1 MLEILHKYD
10 RLWIKYVL
18 ELGCNIDTAK
28 DVVQEFYLKMYEKD
42 ADYLFNK
49 DEPNF
54 YGCYVIL
61 RNMVFDLK
69 RKEKRFIFETEDS
82 IKENSEEIYSE
93 NEVIEKIECVFEW
106 IKENDIDL
114 DSSIKNASDMKKL
127 YFSQIFQDIFL
138 NKVSIS
144 ALSRESNIGYYSLYN
159 TVQLI
164 KEEIKQKYE
173 NRDFTRESI

>member
-1 MLEILHKYD
+1 MLEILHKYN

-18 ELGCNIDTAK
+18 GLGCNIDTAK
-28 DVVQEFYLKMYEKD
+28 DIVQEFYLKMYEKD
-42 ADYLFNK
+42 ADYTFNN

-69 RKEKRFIFETEDS
+69 RKEKRFVFDTEES
-82 IKENSEEIYSE
+82 VKENSEEAYSE
-93 NEVIEKIECVFEW
+93 VEVLEKIESIFDW
-106 IKENDIDL
+106 IKDNDIDL
-114 DSSIKNASDMKKL
+114 DSGVKNASDMKKL
-127 YFSQIFQDIFL
+127 YFSQIFQDVFL
-138 NKVSIS
+138 NNVSIS

-164 KEEIKQKYE
+164 KEEIKEKYE
-173 NRDFTRESI
+173 NRDFTRENI

>member
-42 ADYLFNK
+42 TDYTFNK

-69 RKEKRFIFETEDS
+69 RKEKRFIFETEES
-82 IKENSEEIYSE
+82 IKENIKEDYSE
-93 NEVIEKIECVFEW
+93 NDVIEKIECVFEW
-106 IKENDIDL
+106 LRENDVAL
-114 DSSIKNASDMKKL
+114 DSIRNSSDMKKL
-127 YFSQIFQDIFL
+127 YFSQIFQDVFL

-164 KEEIKQKYE
+164 KEEIQEKYE
-173 NRDFTRESI
+173 NRNFTRKNI

>member
-28 DVVQEFYLKMYEKD
+28 DVVQEFYLKMYEKN

-69 RKEKRFIFETEDS
+69 RKEKRFIFETEES
-82 IKENSEEIYSE
+82 IKDGSEEVYSE
-93 NEVIEKIECVFEW
+93 SEVIEKIECVFEW
-106 IKENDIDL
+106 LRENDVAL
-114 DSSIKNASDMKKL
+114 DNIRNSSDMKKL
-127 YFSQIFQDIFL
+127 YFSQIFQDVFL

-144 ALSRESNIGYYSLYN
+144 SLSRESNIGYYSLYN

-164 KEEIKQKYE
+164 KEEIQKKYE
-173 NRDFTRESI
+173 NRYFTRKNI

>member
-42 ADYLFNK
+42 TDYTFNK

-69 RKEKRFIFETEDS
+69 RKEKRFIFETEES
-82 IKENSEEIYSE
+82 IKESIKEDYNE
-93 NEVIEKIECVFEW
+93 NDVIEKIECVFEW
-106 IKENDIDL
+106 LRENDVAL
-114 DSSIKNASDMKKL
+114 DSIRNSSDMKKL
-127 YFSQIFQDIFL
+127 YFSQIFQDVFL

-164 KEEIKQKYE
+164 KEEIKEKYE
-173 NRDFTRESI
+173 NRDFIRKNI

>member
-28 DVVQEFYLKMYEKD
+28 DIVQEFYIKMYEKD
-42 ADYLFNK
+42 ADYTFNK

-69 RKEKRFIFETEDS
+69 RKEKRFIFDTEES
-82 IKENSEEIYSE
+82 IKDGSEEVYSE
-93 NEVIEKIECVFEW
+93 SEVIEKIECIFEW
-106 IKENDIDL
+106 LRENDIAL
-114 DSSIKNASDMKKL
+114 DSVRNSSDMKKL
-127 YFSQIFQDIFL
+127 YFSQIFQDVFL

-144 ALSRESNIGYYSLYN
+144 SLSRESNIGYYSLYN

-164 KEEIKQKYE
+164 KEEIKHKYE
-173 NRDFTRESI
+173 NRDFIRKDI

>member
-28 DVVQEFYLKMYEKD
+28 DVVQEFYLKMHEKD
-42 ADYLFNK
+42 ADYTFN
-49 DEPNF
+49 DDQPNF

-82 IKENSEEIYSE
+82 IKESSEEVYSE
-93 NEVIEKIECVFEW
+93 SEVLNKIECVFDW

-114 DSSIKNASDMKKL
+114 NSSIRNASDMKKL

-138 NKVSIS
+138 NNVSIS
-144 ALSRESNIGYYSLYN
+144 ALSRESNIGYFSLRN

-164 KEEIKQKYE
+164 KKEIQEKYE
-173 NRDFTRESI
+173 TGDFTRENI

>member
-28 DVVQEFYLKMYEKD
+28 DVVQEFYLKMYEKN

-69 RKEKRFIFETEDS
+69 RKEKRFIFETEES
-82 IKENSEEIYSE
+82 IKDGSEEVYSE
-93 NEVIEKIECVFEW
+93 SEVIEKIECVFEW
-106 IKENDIDL
+106 LRENDVAL
-114 DSSIKNASDMKKL
+114 DNIRNSSDMKKL
-127 YFSQIFQDIFL
+127 YFSQIFQDVFL

-144 ALSRESNIGYYSLYN
+144 SLSRESNIGYYSLYN

-164 KEEIKQKYE
+164 KEEIQKKYE

>member
-28 DVVQEFYLKMYEKD
+28 DVVQEFYLKMYEKN

-69 RKEKRFIFETEDS
+69 RKEKRFIFETEES
-82 IKENSEEIYSE
+82 IKDGSEEVYSE
-93 NEVIEKIECVFEW
+93 SEVIEKIECVFEW
-106 IKENDIDL
+106 LRENDVAL
-114 DSSIKNASDMKKL
+114 DNIRNSSDMKKL
-127 YFSQIFQDIFL
+127 YFSQIFQDVFL

-144 ALSRESNIGYYSLYN
+144 SLSRESNIGYYSLYN

-164 KEEIKQKYE
+164 KEEIQKKYE
-173 NRDFTRESI
+173 NRHFTRKNI